1 MLEAF
6 LLPSG
11 TREEC
16 SFSLFLIN
24 IVVEVPAKA
33 IRQKKKK
40 KKKVKDIQIGWEEM
54 KLFLFTHDMIVYVEN
69 LERSIKNTCN

>member
-40 KKKVKDIQIGWEEM
+40 KSKRYTDWMGRNETVS
-54 KLFLFTHDMIVYVEN
+54 VY
-69 LERSIKNTCN
+69 T

>member
-33 IRQKKKK
+33 MRQKKKK
-40 KKKVKDIQIGWEEM
+40 VKGIQIGWEEM
-54 KLFLFTHDMIVYVEN
+54 KLFLFTHAMIVYVEN

>member
-33 IRQKKKK
+33 MRQKKKSK
-40 KKKVKDIQIGWEEM
+40 RYTDWMGRNETVSVY
-54 KLFLFTHDMIVYVEN
+54 TCHDCLCRKSGKIY
-69 LERSIKNTCN
+69 

>member
-24 IVVEVPAKA
+24 IVVVVPAKA
-33 IRQKKKK
+33 IIKKKK
-40 KKKVKDIQIGWEEM
+40 KKKVKGIQIGWEEM
-54 KLFLFTHDMIVYVEN
+54 NMFLFTHDMIVYVEN

>member
-40 KKKVKDIQIGWEEM
+40 SKRYTDWMGRNETVS
-54 KLFLFTHDMIVYVEN
+54 VY
-69 LERSIKNTCN
+69 T